1 MHTFFFSFLFFGTT
15 HTKYKMW
22 RTNMENGVEHVR
34 TIYGVRST
42 KYNVPPRQVSSGI
55 HVNSVEWLFLGVI
68 ITGNI

>member
-1 MHTFFFSFLFFGTT
+1 
-15 HTKYKMW
+15 
-22 RTNMENGVEHVR
+22 MENDVEHVR

>member
-1 MHTFFFSFLFFGTT
+1 MHTFFFLFSFLW
-15 HTKYKMW
+15 HDSYKVKMW